1 MSIDLTIY
9 GLKGNSKVT
18 ETVVNGDLPV
28 TTNGPFSVCPQCNLS
43 SCTFL
48 YIINNCYF
56 YPLIQISQN
65 GLLAIIIYL
74 EQKKFSVS
82 LIDHARK
89 YICYSYSPYKT
100 FVGFYRSMFFKM
112 CLTLTIWKT
121 CPNTAFLSRDVFLTI
136 DCGSKNMVC
145 SLIIIIITINFEE
158 ENHTTAI
165 YLTVHYTRCRFHNT
179 KQFFS
184 RFSLKGEND
193 FYRFLHNR
201 TSE

>member
-28 TTNGPFSVCPQCNLS
+28 TTNGPFFVCPQCNLS

-82 LIDHARK
+82 LIDYARK

-121 CPNTAFLSRDVFLTI
+121 CPNTAFLSRRFFNNWLRFEKYGLLAHNNHHYNKFWRRKSY
-136 DCGSKNMVC
+136 DCHLFDSALY
-145 SLIIIIITINFEE
+145 SLPFPQ
-158 ENHTTAI
+158 
-165 YLTVHYTRCRFHNT
+165 Y
-179 KQFFS
+179 
-184 RFSLKGEND
+184 
-193 FYRFLHNR
+193 
-201 TSE
+201 